1 MTMQQGQLPA
11 GWDAE
16 HVRRV
21 LDHYDTQS
29 DDEALSEDEATSAQP
44 RETIMDVPRTVVA
57 AIRKLIARW
66 RAA

>member
-1 MTMQQGQLPA
+1 MTMEQSQLPA

-21 LDHYDTQS
+21 LEHYETLS
-29 DDEALSEDEATSAQP
+29 DDEALSEDEASFAQP
-44 RETIMDVPRTVVA
+44 RGTVMEVPRELVS
-57 AIRKLIARW
+57 AIRGLIARF